1 MVFGE
6 NLATFPGLPV
16 VCEPLISHLRVP
28 LALVEM
34 NCLLSFFALISVITV
49 SWTMNSLISKG
60 DYQNKMFSSHPR

>member
-1 MVFGE
+1 
-6 NLATFPGLPV
+6 
-16 VCEPLISHLRVP
+16 VP